1 MRLSLPIDPL
11 LPELTASLHN
21 HPNLVLQADP
31 GAGKTTRVPPALLE
45 SGLLGNGECWI
56 LEPRRLAARL
66 AATRVADELG
76 EALGQQAG
84 YAVRFEQK
92 VSKATRLR
100 FVTEGLLLR
109 RLHGDPQLRGISA
122 VVLDEFHERHLHTDL
137 GITLLRRLQRESRP
151 DLRLLVMSAT
161 LDPGP
166 VAAFL
171 DAPVLRSEGRVFP
184 VNTAFLPRPDDRPID
199 QQVADALE
207 RLYSEGLKN
216 HTLVF
221 LPGAA
226 DIRACLKG
234 CEGLAQRRGLSLRPL
249 HGELSPDAQA
259 HALAVSDT
267 PKVILSTNV
276 AESSVTLDGIG
287 AVVDS
292 GLGREASHSPWS
304 GLSGL
309 RTVRISQA
317 RCTQRTG
324 RAGRTGPGR
333 CLRLYTEADFGGRPA
348 FDTPELQRSDLAEPL
363 LSLHGMGIADPA
375 GLDWFEAPPAASM
388 TAAEALLTQ
397 LGALENGALSAVGR
411 RMADLPLH
419 PRLARLAI
427 AGEDLGIPQLALRAA
442 ALLETGNLSARQ
454 GLATR
459 EGQGWAPVKTGHGA
473 DSDLLLR
480 LDQFEEAEAAG
491 FGAGACRAA
500 GLDLAAL
507 QRAKRAAQSL
517 ARCLPSSLARG
528 DRLLAVA
535 RDVPPGT
542 PRVVTGPSPATA
554 ASEPADAETR
564 LLKAL
569 LAAYPDRVGQLS
581 ANGTCAF
588 AGGGG
593 AKLDTSSRVRRPG
606 LILALEAEAL
616 KQGTGGQTL
625 IRMASRCE
633 ADWLLEAFP
642 DRLEDVDE
650 VVFNASAGRVERR
663 TEIRFEGLSID
674 MSRGPADPADPRVTG
689 LLAQALRDRPLDD
702 VPARFLARLAFLRK
716 HRPDLELPEDLL
728 DPLLEGAC
736 QGRSTLR
743 EVQDVDWPASLR
755 QAFPSDLL
763 RLLDTWAPEAIQLPK
778 GRPTKVHYEDDPPWI
793 ASRLQDFWG
802 LKKSPAVAGGA
813 VPLVLHLLAPN
824 MRAVQVTTD
833 LAGFWQRA
841 YQELRPGLSRRYP
854 KHHWP
859 E

>member
-1 MRLSLPIDPL
+1 MRMMLPIDPL
-11 LPELTASLHN
+11 LPQIVESLRGN
-21 HPNLVLQADP
+21 PNLVLQADP

-45 SGLLGNGECWI
+45 AGLLGNGECWI

-76 EALGQQAG
+76 EPLGQQAG

-92 VSKATRLR
+92 VSKSTRLR

-109 RLHGDPQLRGISA
+109 RLSGDPQLRGIAA

-137 GITLLRRLQRESRP
+137 GITLLRRLQRGARP

-171 DAPVLRSEGRVFP
+171 DAPVLTSEGRAFP
-184 VNTAFLPRPDDRPID
+184 VETTFLARPDDRPIEL
-199 QQVADALE
+199 QVSEALD
-207 RLYSEGLKN
+207 RLYAQGLLN

-226 DIRACLKG
+226 EIRACLKG
-234 CEGLAQRRGLSLRPL
+234 CEAIAARRGLSLRPL
-249 HGELSPDAQA
+249 HGELSPEAQA
-259 HALAVSDT
+259 HALEVTAT

-317 RCTQRTG
+317 RCVQRTG

-333 CLRLYTEADFGGRPA
+333 CLRLYTEADFRARPA

-363 LSLHGMGIADPA
+363 LALHGMGIGEPGA
-375 GLDWFEAPPAASM
+375 LDWFEAPPAVAVI
-388 TAAEALLTQ
+388 AAETLLTR
-397 LGALENGALSAVGR
+397 LGALKGGTLSPVGR
-411 RMADLPLH
+411 RMAALPLH
-419 PRLARLAI
+419 PRLARLAV
-427 AGEDLGIPQLALRAA
+427 AGEDLGIPQSALRAA

-454 GLATR
+454 GLDR
-459 EGQGWAPVKTGHGA
+459 VPVKTGHGA

-500 GLDLAAL
+500 GLDVAAL
-507 QRAKRAAQSL
+507 QRARRAVHSL
-517 ARCLPSSLARG
+517 ARLLPS
-528 DRLLAVA
+528 
-535 RDVPPGT
+535 PI
-542 PRVVTGPSPATA
+542 
-554 ASEPADAETR
+554 EPADSEAR

-569 LAAYPDRVGQLS
+569 LLAYPDRVGQLS
-581 ANGTCAF
+581 TNGTCAF

-593 AKLDTSSRVRRPG
+593 ARLDPGSRVRRPG
-606 LILALEAEAL
+606 LILALEADAV
-616 KQGTGGQTL
+616 KQGTSGQTL
-625 IRMASRCE
+625 IRLASRCE
-633 ADWLLEAFP
+633 ADWLLDAFP
-642 DRLEDVDE
+642 ERLEDLDE
-650 VVFNASAGRVERR
+650 VVFNPSAGRVERR
-663 TEIRFEGLSID
+663 SEIRYDGLSID
-674 MSRGPADPADPRVTG
+674 AGRGPADPADPRVAG
-689 LLAQALRDRPLDD
+689 LLAQALKDRPLDE
-702 VPARFLARLAFLRK
+702 VPTRLVARLAFLRK
-716 HRPDLELPEDLL
+716 HRPELDLPEDLVG
-728 DPLLEGAC
+728 PLLAGAC
-736 QGRSTLR
+736 AGRTTLR
-743 EVQDVDWPASLR
+743 EVQDVDWTGALR
-755 QAFPSDLL
+755 QTFPAETL
-763 RLLDTWAPEAIQLPK
+763 RMMEAWAPEAIQLPK

-802 LKKSPAVAGGA
+802 LKKSPSVAGGA

-833 LAGFWQRA
+833 LAGFWQRV

>member
-1 MRLSLPIDPL
+1 MHLSLPIDAL
-11 LPELTASLHN
+11 LPQLVGSLRGN
-21 HPNLVLQADP
+21 PNLVLQADP

-45 SGLLGNGECWI
+45 AGLLGDGECWI

-76 EALGQQAG
+76 DPLGQRAG

-109 RLHGDPQLRGISA
+109 RLQGDPQLRGLAA

-137 GITLLRRLQRESRP
+137 GITLLRRLQRTSRP
-151 DLRLLVMSAT
+151 DLKLLVMSAT

-166 VAAFL
+166 VATYL
-171 DAPVLRSEGRVFP
+171 DAPVIQSEGRAFP
-184 VNTAFLPRPDDRPID
+184 VDTAFLPRPDDRPID
-199 QQVADALE
+199 QQVSDALD
-207 RLYSEGLKN
+207 RLYGDGLKN

-226 DIRACLKG
+226 EIRACLKG
-234 CEGLAQRRGLSLRPL
+234 CEIVAARRGLSLRPL

-259 HALAVSDT
+259 HALEVTET

-363 LSLHGMGIADPA
+363 LSLHGMGITDPGA
-375 GLDWFEAPPAASM
+375 LDWFEAPPATAM
-388 TAAEALLTQ
+388 TAAENLLTR
-397 LGALENGALSAVGR
+397 LGALAEGALTPVGR

-427 AGEDLGIPQLALRAA
+427 AGEELGIPRLALRAA
-442 ALLETGNLSARQ
+442 ALLENGNLTARQ
-454 GLATR
+454 GLDR
-459 EGQGWAPVKTGHGA
+459 APVKTGHGA

-491 FGAGACRAA
+491 FGAGACRVA
-500 GLDLAAL
+500 GLDAAAVH
-507 QRAKRAAQSL
+507 RAKRAAQSL
-517 ARCLPSSLARG
+517 S
-528 DRLLAVA
+528 RLL
-535 RDVPPGT
+535 
-542 PRVVTGPSPATA
+542 PSPA
-554 ASEPADAETR
+554 EPPEAETR

-569 LAAYPDRVGQLS
+569 LQAYPDRVGQLS
-581 ANGTCAF
+581 TNGTCAF

-593 AKLDTSSRVRRPG
+593 AKLDPASRVRRPG
-606 LILALEAEAL
+606 LILALEAEAV

-625 IRMASRCE
+625 IRLASRCE

-642 DRLEDVDE
+642 ERLEDVDE
-650 VVFNASAGRVERR
+650 VLFNASAGRVERR
-663 TEIRFEGLSID
+663 SEIRFEGLAID
-674 MSRGPADPADPRVTG
+674 SSRGPADPADPRVAG
-689 LLAQALRDRPLDD
+689 LLAQALKERPLDE
-702 VPARFLARLAFLRK
+702 VPARYLARLAFLRN
-716 HRPDLELPEDLL
+716 HRPDLGLPEDLL
-728 DPLLEGAC
+728 GPLLTGAC
-736 QGRSTLR
+736 AGRTTLR
-743 EVQDVDWPASLR
+743 EVQDVDWPRALR
-755 QAFPSDLL
+755 QAFPVETL
-763 RLLDTWAPEAIQLPK
+763 RLLEAWAPETFQLPK

-802 LKKSPAVAGGA
+802 LKKTPAVAGGA

-824 MRAVQVTTD
+824 MRALQVTTD
-833 LAGFWQRA
+833 LAGFWQRV
-841 YQELRPGLSRRYP
+841 YKDLRPGLSRRYP

>member
-11 LPELTASLHN
+11 LPQIVETLRGN
-21 HPNLVLQADP
+21 PNLVLQADP

-45 SGLLGNGECWI
+45 AGLLEHGECWI

-76 EALGQQAG
+76 EPLGQRAG

-109 RLHGDPQLRGISA
+109 RLHGDPGLRGIAA

-137 GITLLRRLQRESRP
+137 GITLLRRLQRGARP
-151 DLRLLVMSAT
+151 DLKLLVMSAT

-166 VAAFL
+166 VAAYL
-171 DAPVLRSEGRVFP
+171 DAPVLKSEGRTFP
-184 VNTAFLPRPDDRPID
+184 VDTAFLPRPDDRPMD
-199 QQVADALE
+199 QQVSDALD
-207 RLYSEGLKN
+207 RLYGEGLRN
-216 HTLVF
+216 HTQVF

-226 DIRACLKG
+226 EIRACLKG
-234 CEGLAQRRGLSLRPL
+234 CEAVAARRGLSLRPL
-249 HGELSPDAQA
+249 HGELSPEAQA
-259 HALAVSDT
+259 HALEVTET

-317 RCTQRTG
+317 RCVQRTG

-333 CLRLYTEADFGGRPA
+333 CLRLYTEADFGARPA
-348 FDTPELQRSDLAEPL
+348 FDAPELQRADLAEPL
-363 LSLHGMGIADPA
+363 LALHGMGIPDPA
-375 GLDWFEAPPAASM
+375 SLDWFEAPPAAAMS
-388 TAAEALLTQ
+388 AAETLLTR
-397 LGALENGALSAVGR
+397 LGALADGALSPMGR
-411 RMADLPLH
+411 RMAALPLH
-419 PRLARLAI
+419 PRLARLAV
-427 AGEDLGIPQLALRAA
+427 AGEDFGIPQLALRAA
-442 ALLETGNLSARQ
+442 ALLETGNLSARR
-454 GLATR
+454 GLDR
-459 EGQGWAPVKTGHGA
+459 EPTKSGHGA
-473 DSDLLLR
+473 HSDLLLR
-480 LDQFEEAEAAG
+480 LDQLEEAEAAG
-491 FGAGACRAA
+491 FSAGACRAA
-500 GLDLAAL
+500 GLDVAAL
-507 QRAKRAAQSL
+507 QRARRAMHSL
-517 ARCLPSSLARG
+517 AR
-528 DRLLAVA
+528 LL
-535 RDVPPGT
+535 
-542 PRVVTGPSPATA
+542 PSPA
-554 ASEPADAETR
+554 EPADAETR
-564 LLKAL
+564 LLKVL
-569 LAAYPDRVGQLS
+569 LRAYPDRVGQLS

-588 AGGGG
+588 AAGGG
-593 AKLDTSSRVRRPG
+593 AKLDSASRVRRPG
-606 LILALEAEAL
+606 LILALEAEAV

-625 IRMASRCE
+625 IRLASRCE

-642 DRLEDVDE
+642 ERLEEGDE
-650 VVFNASAGRVERR
+650 VAFNASSGRVERR
-663 TEIRFEGLSID
+663 SELRYEGLSID
-674 MSRGPADPADPRVTG
+674 VSRGPADPADPRVTC
-689 LLAQALRDRPLDD
+689 LLAQALRDRPLDE
-702 VPARFLARLAFLRK
+702 VPARFLARLSFLHR
-716 HRPDLELPEDLL
+716 HRPDLGLPDDLL
-728 DPLLEGAC
+728 GPLLAGAC
-736 QGRSTLR
+736 EGRTTLR
-743 EVQDVDWPASLR
+743 EVQDVNWPAALR
-755 QAFPSDLL
+755 QAYPSETL

-824 MRAVQVTTD
+824 LRAVQVTTD
-833 LAGFWQRA
+833 LAGFWQRV
-841 YQELRPGLSRRYP
+841 YKELRPGLSRRYP

>member
-11 LPELTASLHN
+11 LPQLVEHLRKK
-21 HPNLVLQADP
+21 PNLVLQADP
-31 GAGKTTRVPPALLE
+31 GAGKTTRVPPALLDA
-45 SGLLGNGECWI
+45 GLLGEGECWI

-76 EALGQQAG
+76 EPLGQRAG

-109 RLHGDPQLRGISA
+109 RLHGDPRLRGIAA

-137 GITLLRRLQRESRP
+137 GITLLRRLQQSSRP
-151 DLRLLVMSAT
+151 DLKLLVMSAT

-166 VAAFL
+166 VAAYL
-171 DAPVLRSEGRVFP
+171 DAPVMKSEGRVFP
-184 VNTAFLPRPDDRPID
+184 VDTAFLSRPDDRPID
-199 QQVADALE
+199 QQVSDALD
-207 RLYSEGLKN
+207 RLYGEGLRG

-226 DIRACLKG
+226 EIRACLKG
-234 CEGLAQRRGLSLRPL
+234 CEVVAARRGLSLRPL

-259 HALAVSDT
+259 HALEPTDA

-276 AESSVTLDGIG
+276 AESSVTLDNIG

-304 GLSGL
+304 GLASL

-317 RCTQRTG
+317 RCVQRTG

-333 CLRLYTEADFGGRPA
+333 CLRLYTEADFGARPA
-348 FDTPELQRSDLAEPL
+348 FDTPELQRADLAEPL
-363 LSLHGMGIADPA
+363 LTLHGMGIAEPSV
-375 GLDWFEAPPAASM
+375 LDWFEAPPQAALV
-388 TAAEALLTQ
+388 AAEILLTR
-397 LGALENGALSAVGR
+397 LGAMENGALSTIGR

-419 PRLARLAI
+419 PRLARLAV
-427 AGEDLGIPQLALRAA
+427 AGEDFGIPQMALRAA
-442 ALLETGNLSARQ
+442 ALLETGSLSARQ
-454 GLATR
+454 GLDR
-459 EGQGWAPVKTGHGA
+459 APVKTGHGA

-480 LDQFEEAEAAG
+480 LDQFDEAGAAG
-491 FGAGACRAA
+491 FGASACRATK
-500 GLDLAAL
+500 LDVSAI
-507 QRAKRAAQSL
+507 QRARRAAQSL
-517 ARCLPSSLARG
+517 ARLLPS
-528 DRLLAVA
+528 
-535 RDVPPGT
+535 PT
-542 PRVVTGPSPATA
+542 
-554 ASEPADAETR
+554 EPADAETR

-569 LAAYPDRVGQLS
+569 LRAYPDRVGLLS

-593 AKLDTSSRVRRPG
+593 AKLNPASRVRRPG
-606 LILALEAEAL
+606 LILALEAEAV

-625 IRMASRCE
+625 IRLASRCE
-633 ADWLLEAFP
+633 ADWLLDAFP
-642 DRLEDVDE
+642 ERLEDVDE
-650 VVFNASAGRVERR
+650 VAFNASAGRVERR
-663 TEIRFEGLSID
+663 SEIRYDGLPID
-674 MSRGPADPADPRVTG
+674 ASRGPADPADPRVAA
-689 LLAQALRDRPLDD
+689 LLAEALRERPLDD
-702 VPARFLARLAFLRK
+702 VPARFLARLAFLRR
-716 HRPDLELPEDLL
+716 HRPELNLPEDLL
-728 DPLLEGAC
+728 DPLLAGAC
-736 QGRSTLR
+736 AGRTTLR
-743 EVQDVDWPASLR
+743 ECQDVDWPAAFR
-755 QAFPSDLL
+755 HAFPPETL
-763 RLLDTWAPEAIQLPK
+763 RLLDTWAPESIQLPK

-824 MRAVQVTTD
+824 MRALQVTTD

-841 YQELRPGLSRRYP
+841 YKELRPGLSRRYP

>member
-1 MRLSLPIDPL
+1 VRLNLPIDPL
-11 LPELTASLHN
+11 LPQVVESLRGN
-21 HPNLVLQADP
+21 PNLVLQADP
-31 GAGKTTRVPPALLE
+31 GAGKTTRVPPALLD
-45 SGLLGNGECWI
+45 SGLLGEGECWI

-66 AATRVADELG
+66 AATRVAEELG
-76 EALGQQAG
+76 EPLGQRAG

-92 VSKATRLR
+92 ASKATRLR

-109 RLHGDPQLRGISA
+109 RLHDDPRLRGMAA
-122 VVLDEFHERHLHTDL
+122 VVLDEFHERHLQTDL
-137 GITLLRRLQRESRP
+137 AITLLRRLQRHGRP
-151 DLRLLVMSAT
+151 DLKLIVMSAT

-166 VAAFL
+166 VAGYL
-171 DAPVLRSEGRVFP
+171 SAPVMKSEGRAFP
-184 VNTAFLPRPDDRPID
+184 VDTAFLARPDDRPLE
-199 QQVADALE
+199 QQVSEALD
-207 RLYSEGLKN
+207 RLYGEGLHD

-226 DIRACLKG
+226 EIRACLKG
-234 CEGLAQRRGLSLRPL
+234 CEAVACRRGLSLRPL

-259 HALAVSDT
+259 HALEVTET

-317 RCTQRTG
+317 RCVQRTG

-333 CLRLYTEADFGGRPA
+333 CLRLFTAADFGARPV
-348 FDTPELQRSDLAEPL
+348 FDTPELQRADLAEPL
-363 LSLHGMGIADPA
+363 LALHGMGLGDP
-375 GLDWFEAPPAASM
+375 GNLDWFEAPPAASLA
-388 TAAEALLTQ
+388 AAEILLTR
-397 LGALENGALSAVGR
+397 LGALADGVLSPVGR
-411 RMADLPLH
+411 RMANLPLH
-419 PRLARLAI
+419 PRLARLAV

-442 ALLETGNLSARQ
+442 ALLESGSLSARQ
-454 GLATR
+454 GLERMPA
-459 EGQGWAPVKTGHGA
+459 KSGHGA

-480 LDQFEEAEAAG
+480 LDQFEEAEAGG

-500 GLDLAAL
+500 GLDASAV
-507 QRAKRAAQSL
+507 QRTRRAVHSL
-517 ARCLPSSLARG
+517 ARHL
-528 DRLLAVA
+528 
-535 RDVPPGT
+535 
-542 PRVVTGPSPATA
+542 PSPAH
-554 ASEPADAETR
+554 PVDAETR

-569 LAAYPDRVGQLS
+569 LLAYPDRVGQLS

-588 AGGGG
+588 GGGGG
-593 AKLDTSSRVRRPG
+593 AKLDAASRVRRPG
-606 LILALEAEAL
+606 LVLALEADAV

-625 IRMASRCE
+625 IRLASRCE
-633 ADWLLEAFP
+633 ADWLLDGFP
-642 DRLEDVDE
+642 ERLEEVDE

-663 TEIRFEGLSID
+663 SELRYDGLAID
-674 MSRGPADPADPRVTG
+674 ASRGPADPTDPRVAA
-689 LLAQALRDRPLDD
+689 LLAEALRSRPLDEM
-702 VPARFLARLAFLRK
+702 PARFLARLAFLRK
-716 HRPDLELPEDLL
+716 HRPELKLPEDLL
-728 DPLLEGAC
+728 APLLTGAC
-736 QGRSTLR
+736 AGRTTLR
-743 EVQDVDWPASLR
+743 EVQDVDWPAALR
-755 QAFPSDLL
+755 QAFPAETL
-763 RLLDTWAPEAIQLPK
+763 RLLDAWAPEALQLPK

-802 LKKSPAVAGGA
+802 LKKTPAVAGGA

-824 MRAVQVTTD
+824 LRAVQVTTD

-841 YQELRPGLSRRYP
+841 YRELRPGLSRRYP

>member
-11 LPELTASLHN
+11 LPQLVDSLRRG
-21 HPNLVLQADP
+21 PNLVLQADP

-45 SGLLGNGECWI
+45 EGLLGEGECWI

-76 EALGQQAG
+76 EALGQRAG

-109 RLHGDPQLRGISA
+109 RLHGDPQLKGIAA

-137 GITLLRRLQRESRP
+137 AITLLRRLQRTSRP
-151 DLRLLVMSAT
+151 DLKLLVMSAT

-166 VAAFL
+166 VAAYL
-171 DAPVLRSEGRVFP
+171 DAPVMKSEGRAHP
-184 VNTAFLPRPDDRPID
+184 VDTAFLLRPDDRPVE
-199 QQVADALE
+199 QQVSDALD
-207 RLYSEGLKN
+207 RLYGEGLKG
-216 HTLVF
+216 HSLVF

-226 DIRACLKG
+226 EIRACLKG
-234 CEGLAQRRGLSLRPL
+234 CEAVAARRGLSLRPL
-249 HGELSPDAQA
+249 HGELSPEAQA
-259 HALAVSDT
+259 HALAASEA

-292 GLGREASHSPWS
+292 GLGREAYHSPWS

-309 RTVRISQA
+309 RTTRISQA

-333 CLRLYTEADFGGRPA
+333 CLRLYTEADFAARPA
-348 FDTPELQRSDLAEPL
+348 FDVPELHRSDLAETML
-363 LSLHGMGIADPA
+363 MLRSLGLALHGMGISSPSA
-375 GLDWFEAPPAASM
+375 LDWFEAPPEAAVA
-388 TAAEALLTQ
+388 AAEALLTR
-397 LGALENGALSAVGR
+397 LGALDGGALTPVGR

-427 AGEDLGIPQLALRAA
+427 AGDDLGIPQLALRAA
-442 ALLETGNLSARQ
+442 ALLETGSLSARQ
-454 GLATR
+454 GLDR
-459 EGQGWAPVKTGHGA
+459 APVKTGHGA

-500 GLDLAAL
+500 GLDAAAVH
-507 QRAKRAAQSL
+507 RAKRAVQSL
-517 ARCLPSSLARG
+517 S
-528 DRLLAVA
+528 RLL
-535 RDVPPGT
+535 
-542 PRVVTGPSPATA
+542 PSPA
-554 ASEPADAETR
+554 EPADAEPR

-569 LAAYPDRVGQLS
+569 LRAYPDRVGQLS

-588 AGGGG
+588 AEGGG
-593 AKLDTSSRVRRPG
+593 AKLDAASRVRRPG
-606 LILALEAEAL
+606 LILALEAEAQ

-625 IRMASRCE
+625 VRMASRCE
-633 ADWLLEAFP
+633 ADWLLDAFP
-642 DRLEDVDE
+642 ERLEDVDE
-650 VVFNASAGRVERR
+650 LAFNASAGRVERR
-663 TEIRFEGLSID
+663 SEIRFDGLTID
-674 MSRGPADPADPRVTG
+674 ASRGPADPMDPRVSD
-689 LLAQALRDRPLDD
+689 LLAQALKDRPLDE
-702 VPARFLARLAFLRK
+702 VPTRMLARLSFLRK
-716 HRPDLELPEDLL
+716 HRPDLDLPEDLL
-728 DPLLEGAC
+728 KPLLAGAC
-736 QGRSTLR
+736 AGRTTLR
-743 EVQDVDWPASLR
+743 EVQDVDWTAALR
-755 QAFPSDLL
+755 QAFPAETL
-763 RLLDTWAPEAIQLPK
+763 RLLDAWAPEAIQLPK

-802 LKKSPAVAGGA
+802 LKKTPAVAGGA

-824 MRAVQVTTD
+824 MRALQVTTD
-833 LAGFWQRA
+833 LAGFWQRV
-841 YQELRPGLSRRYP
+841 YKELRPALSRRYP

>member
-1 MRLSLPIDPL
+1 MRLSLPIDAL
-11 LPELTASLHN
+11 LPQLVGSLRGN
-21 HPNLVLQADP
+21 PNLVLQADP

-45 SGLLGNGECWI
+45 AGLLGDGECWI

-76 EALGQQAG
+76 EPLGQRAG

-109 RLHGDPQLRGISA
+109 RLQGDPQLRGLAA

-137 GITLLRRLQRESRP
+137 GITLLRRLQRTSRP
-151 DLRLLVMSAT
+151 DLKLLVMSAT

-166 VAAFL
+166 VATYL
-171 DAPVLRSEGRVFP
+171 DAPVIRSEGRAYP
-184 VNTAFLPRPDDRPID
+184 VDTAFLPRPDDRPID
-199 QQVADALE
+199 QQVSDALD
-207 RLYSEGLKN
+207 RLYGDGLKN

-226 DIRACLKG
+226 EIRACLKG
-234 CEGLAQRRGLSLRPL
+234 CEIVAARRGLSLRPL

-259 HALAVSDT
+259 HALEVTET

-333 CLRLYTEADFGGRPA
+333 CLRLYTEADFGARPA

-363 LSLHGMGIADPA
+363 LSLHGMGITDPGA
-375 GLDWFEAPPAASM
+375 LDWFEAPPATAM
-388 TAAEALLTQ
+388 TAAETLLAR
-397 LGALENGALSAVGR
+397 LGALADGALTPVGR

-419 PRLARLAI
+419 PRLARLAV
-427 AGEDLGIPQLALRAA
+427 AGDALGMPQLVLRAA
-442 ALLETGNLSARQ
+442 ALLETGNLTARQ
-454 GLATR
+454 GLDR
-459 EGQGWAPVKTGHGA
+459 APVKTGHGV

-491 FGAGACRAA
+491 FSAGACRAA
-500 GLDLAAL
+500 GLDAAAVH
-507 QRAKRAAQSL
+507 RAKRAVQSL
-517 ARCLPSSLARG
+517 S
-528 DRLLAVA
+528 RLL
-535 RDVPPGT
+535 
-542 PRVVTGPSPATA
+542 PSPA
-554 ASEPADAETR
+554 EPPEAETR

-569 LAAYPDRVGQLS
+569 LQAYPDRVGQLS
-581 ANGTCAF
+581 TNGTCAF

-593 AKLDTSSRVRRPG
+593 AKLDPASRVRRPG
-606 LILALEAEAL
+606 LILALEAEAV

-625 IRMASRCE
+625 IRLASRCE

-642 DRLEDVDE
+642 ERLEDVDE
-650 VVFNASAGRVERR
+650 VLFNASAGRVERR
-663 TEIRFEGLSID
+663 SEIRFEGLAID
-674 MSRGPADPADPRVTG
+674 SSRGPADPADPRVAG
-689 LLAQALRDRPLDD
+689 LLAQALKERPLDE
-702 VPARFLARLAFLRK
+702 VPARYLARLAFLRN
-716 HRPDLELPEDLL
+716 HRPDLGLPEDLL
-728 DPLLEGAC
+728 GPLLTGAC
-736 QGRSTLR
+736 AGRTTLR
-743 EVQDVDWPASLR
+743 EVQDVDWPGALR
-755 QAFPSDLL
+755 QTFPAETL
-763 RLLDTWAPEAIQLPK
+763 RLLDAWAPEAIQLPK

-802 LKKSPAVAGGA
+802 LKKTPAVAGGA

-824 MRAVQVTTD
+824 MRALQVTTD
-833 LAGFWQRA
+833 LAGFWQRV
-841 YQELRPGLSRRYP
+841 YKDLRPGLSRRYP

>member
-1 MRLSLPIDPL
+1 MRSTLPIDPV
-11 LPELTASLHN
+11 LPRIVDSLRGN
-21 HPNLVLQADP
+21 PNLVLQADP

-45 SGLLGNGECWI
+45 MGLLGDGECWI

-66 AATRVADELG
+66 AATRVAEELG
-76 EALGQQAG
+76 EPLGQRAG

-92 VSKATRLR
+92 VSRATRLR

-109 RLHGDPQLRGISA
+109 RLHGDSQLKGIAA

-137 GITLLRRLQRESRP
+137 GITLLRRLQLAARP
-151 DLRLLVMSAT
+151 ELKLLVMSAT

-166 VAAFL
+166 VAAYL
-171 DAPVLRSEGRVFP
+171 DAPVIRSEGRAFP
-184 VNTAFLPRPDDRPID
+184 VDTAFLPRPDDRPID
-199 QQVADALE
+199 QQVSDALD
-207 RLYSEGLKN
+207 RLYGEGLKN

-226 DIRACLKG
+226 EIRACLKG
-234 CEGLAQRRGLSLRPL
+234 CEAVAARRGLSLRPL
-249 HGELSPDAQA
+249 HGELSPEAQS
-259 HALAVSDT
+259 HALELTDT

-309 RTVRISQA
+309 RTTRISQA
-317 RCTQRTG
+317 RCVQRTG
-324 RAGRTGPGR
+324 RGGRTGPGR
-333 CLRLYTEADFGGRPA
+333 CLRLYTEADFGARTA

-363 LSLHGMGIADPA
+363 LSLHGMGITDPGA
-375 GLDWFEAPPAASM
+375 LDWFEAPPAAAT
-388 TAAEALLTQ
+388 TAAETLLTR
-397 LGALENGALSAVGR
+397 LGALADGALTAAGR

-419 PRLARLAI
+419 PRLARLAV
-427 AGEDLGIPQLALRAA
+427 AGEALGIPQLALRAA

-454 GLATR
+454 GLDR
-459 EGQGWAPVKTGHGA
+459 APIKTGHGA

-480 LDQFEEAEAAG
+480 LDQFEEAQAAG
-491 FGAGACRAA
+491 FGPGACRAA
-500 GLDLAAL
+500 GLDAAAVH
-507 QRAKRAAQSL
+507 RAKRAVQSL
-517 ARCLPSSLARG
+517 AR
-528 DRLLAVA
+528 LL
-535 RDVPPGT
+535 
-542 PRVVTGPSPATA
+542 PSPA
-554 ASEPADAETR
+554 EPADAETR

-569 LAAYPDRVGQLS
+569 LMAYPDRVGQLS

-593 AKLDTSSRVRRPG
+593 AKLDAASRVRRPG
-606 LILALEAEAL
+606 LILALEAEAV

-625 IRMASRCE
+625 IRLASRCE
-633 ADWLLEAFP
+633 ADWLLDAFP
-642 DRLEDVDE
+642 ERLEDVDE
-650 VVFNASAGRVERR
+650 VLFNPSAGRVERR
-663 TEIRFEGLSID
+663 SEIRYEGLSLD
-674 MSRGPADPADPRVTG
+674 VSRGPADPADPRVAS
-689 LLAQALRDRPLDD
+689 LLAQALRGRPLDD

-716 HRPDLELPEDLL
+716 HRPDLGLPEDLL
-728 DPLLEGAC
+728 GPLLAGAC
-736 QGRSTLR
+736 TGRTTLR
-743 EVQDVDWPASLR
+743 EVQDVDWPAAFR
-755 QAFPSDLL
+755 QAFPAETL
-763 RLLDTWAPEAIQLPK
+763 RLLDAWAPEAIQLPK

-802 LKKSPAVAGGA
+802 LKKTPAVAGGA

-833 LAGFWQRA
+833 LAGFWQRV
-841 YQELRPGLSRRYP
+841 YKELRPGLSRRYP

>member
-1 MRLSLPIDPL
+1 MRLSLPIDPM
-11 LPELTASLHN
+11 LPRLVESLRDN
-21 HPNLVLQADP
+21 PNLVLQADP

-45 SGLLGNGECWI
+45 AGLLGEGECWI

-76 EALGQQAG
+76 EPLGQRAG

-92 VSKATRLR
+92 VSRATRLR

-109 RLHGDPQLRGISA
+109 RLQGDPRLRGITA

-137 GITLLRRLQRESRP
+137 GITLLRRLQQSARP
-151 DLRLLVMSAT
+151 DLKLLVMSAT

-166 VAAFL
+166 VAAYL
-171 DAPVLRSEGRVFP
+171 EAPVLKSEGRAFP
-184 VNTAFLPRPDDRPID
+184 VETVFLAKPDDRPIE
-199 QQVADALE
+199 QQVSAALD
-207 RLYSEGLKN
+207 RLYGEGLGN

-226 DIRACLKG
+226 EIRACLKG
-234 CEGLAQRRGLSLRPL
+234 CEAMATRWGLSLRPL
-249 HGELSPDAQA
+249 HGELSPEAQA
-259 HALAVSDT
+259 FALALSDT

-317 RCTQRTG
+317 RCVQRTG

-333 CLRLYTEADFGGRPA
+333 CLRLYTEADYQARPA

-363 LSLHGMGIADPA
+363 LALHGMGIAEPGA
-375 GLDWFEAPPAASM
+375 LAWFEAPPAAALS
-388 TAAEALLTQ
+388 AAETLLTR
-397 LGALENGALSAVGR
+397 LGALADGALSPIGR
-411 RMADLPLH
+411 RMANLPLH
-419 PRLARLAI
+419 PRLARLAV

-454 GLATR
+454 GLDRT
-459 EGQGWAPVKTGHGA
+459 PVMTGHGA

-480 LDQFEEAEAAG
+480 LDQWEEAEAAG

-500 GLDLAAL
+500 GLDAAAL
-507 QRAKRAAQSL
+507 QRARRALQSL
-517 ARCLPSSLARG
+517 ARLLPALE
-528 DRLLAVA
+528 
-535 RDVPPGT
+535 
-542 PRVVTGPSPATA
+542 
-554 ASEPADAETR
+554 EPADAETW

-569 LAAYPDRVGQLS
+569 LQAYPDRVGQLS

-593 AKLDTSSRVRRPG
+593 AKLDPASRVRRPG

-616 KQGTGGQTL
+616 KQGTGSQTL
-625 IRMASRCE
+625 LRLASRCE

-642 DRLEDVDE
+642 EHLEDVDE
-650 VVFNASAGRVERR
+650 VAFNAAAGRVERR
-663 TEIRFEGLSID
+663 SEIRFDGLVID
-674 MSRGPADPADPRVTG
+674 ASRGPADPADPRVAG
-689 LLAQALRDRPLDD
+689 LLAQALKERPLDE

-716 HRPDLELPEDLL
+716 HRPELGLPEDLL
-728 DPLLEGAC
+728 GPLLAGAC
-736 QGRSTLR
+736 AGRTTLR
-743 EVQDVDWPASLR
+743 EVQDVDWPAALR
-755 QAFPSDLL
+755 QAFPAETL
-763 RLLDTWAPEAIQLPK
+763 RLLDAWAPEAIQLPK

-824 MRAVQVTTD
+824 MRALQVTTD
-833 LAGFWQRA
+833 LAGFWQRV
-841 YQELRPGLSRRYP
+841 YKEMRPTLSRRYP

>member
-11 LPELTASLHN
+11 LPQIITSLRGN
-21 HPNLVLQADP
+21 PNLVLQADP

-45 SGLLGNGECWI
+45 SGLLGDGECWI

-66 AATRVADELG
+66 AATRVAEELG
-76 EALGQQAG
+76 EPLGQRAG

-92 VSKATRLR
+92 VSRTTRLR

-109 RLHGDPQLRGISA
+109 RLHGDPHLRGISA

-137 GITLLRRLQRESRP
+137 GLTLLRRLQRTERP
-151 DLRLLVMSAT
+151 DLKLLVMSAT

-166 VAAFL
+166 VAAYL
-171 DAPVLRSEGRVFP
+171 DAPTLKSEGRAFP
-184 VNTAFLPRPDDRPID
+184 VETAFLPRPDDRPIGL
-199 QQVADALE
+199 QVSDALA
-207 RLYSEGLKN
+207 RLYSEGLRQ

-226 DIRACLKG
+226 EIRACLKD
-234 CEGLAQRRGLSLRPL
+234 CDAVAQRHGLSLRPL
-249 HGELSPDAQA
+249 HGELSPEAQA
-259 HALAVSDT
+259 HALELTAT

-309 RTVRISQA
+309 RTTRISQA

-333 CLRLYTEADFGGRPA
+333 CLRLFTEADFGARPA
-348 FDTPELQRSDLAEPL
+348 FDTPELQRADLAEPL
-363 LSLHGMGIADPA
+363 LTLHGMGIASPGDLA
-375 GLDWFEAPPAASM
+375 WFEAPPEASVL
-388 TAAEALLTQ
+388 AAEALLTS
-397 LGALENGALSAVGR
+397 LGALSGGALSPVGR

-419 PRLARLAI
+419 PRLARLAV
-427 AGEDLGIPQLALRAA
+427 AGADQGIPQLALRAA

-454 GLATR
+454 GLDR
-459 EGQGWAPVKTGHGA
+459 APTKSGHGA

-491 FGAGACRAA
+491 FSAGACRAA
-500 GLDLAAL
+500 GLDASAI
-507 QRAKRAAQSL
+507 QRARRAVQSL
-517 ARCLPSSLARG
+517 ARLLPSA
-528 DRLLAVA
+528 
-535 RDVPPGT
+535 PET
-542 PRVVTGPSPATA
+542 
-554 ASEPADAETR
+554 ADAETR
-564 LLKAL
+564 LLKTL

-593 AKLDTSSRVRRPG
+593 ARLDAASRVRRPG
-606 LILALEAEAL
+606 LILALEAEAV

-625 IRMASRCE
+625 IRQASRCE
-633 ADWLLEAFP
+633 ADWLLDAFAE
-642 DRLEDVDE
+642 RLEDVDE
-650 VVFNASAGRVERR
+650 VVFNAAAGRVERR
-663 TEIRFEGLSID
+663 TEIRFDGLTLD
-674 MSRGPADPADPRVTG
+674 ASRGPADPGDPRVAP
-689 LLAQALRDRPLDD
+689 LLAEGLRERPLDE

-716 HRPDLELPEDLL
+716 HRPDLGLPEDLL
-728 DPLLEGAC
+728 GPLLAGAC
-736 QGRSTLR
+736 SGRTTLR
-743 EVQDVDWPASLR
+743 EVQDVDWAAALR
-755 QAFPSDLL
+755 QAFPADTL

-833 LAGFWQRA
+833 LAGFWQRV

>member
-1 MRLSLPIDPL
+1 MRLSLRQPLPIDPL
-11 LPELTASLHN
+11 LPQIIASLRGN
-21 HPNLVLQADP
+21 PNLVLQADP

-45 SGLLGNGECWI
+45 AGLLGDGECWI

-76 EALGQQAG
+76 EPLGQRAG

-109 RLHGDPQLRGISA
+109 RLHGDPRLRGIAA

-137 GITLLRRLQRESRP
+137 GITLLRRLQREARP
-151 DLRLLVMSAT
+151 DLKLLVMSAT

-166 VAAFL
+166 VAAYL
-171 DAPVLRSEGRVFP
+171 DAPVMKSEGRVFP
-184 VNTAFLPRPDDRPID
+184 VDTAFLPRPDDRPIE
-199 QQVADALE
+199 QQVADALD
-207 RLYSEGLKN
+207 RLYGEGEGLRG

-226 DIRACLKG
+226 EIRACLKG
-234 CEGLAQRRGLSLRPL
+234 CAAIAQRLGLSLRPL

-259 HALAVSDT
+259 HALEITGA

-317 RCTQRTG
+317 RCVQRTG

-333 CLRLYTEADFGGRPA
+333 CLRLYTEADFGARSA
-348 FDTPELQRSDLAEPL
+348 FDMPELQRSDLAESIL
-363 LSLHGMGIADPA
+363 TLHGMGIPEPMALA
-375 GLDWFEAPPAASM
+375 WFEAPPIASL
-388 TAAEALLTQ
+388 TAAEILLAR

-419 PRLARLAI
+419 PRLARLAV

-442 ALLETGNLSARQ
+442 ALLENGNLSARQ
-454 GLATR
+454 GLDR
-459 EGQGWAPVKTGHGA
+459 APVKTGHGA

-491 FGAGACRAA
+491 FGPGACRAA
-500 GLDLAAL
+500 GLDSAAI
-507 QRAKRAAQSL
+507 QRARRAVQSL
-517 ARCLPSSLARG
+517 ERFL
-528 DRLLAVA
+528 
-535 RDVPPGT
+535 
-542 PRVVTGPSPATA
+542 PSPAV
-554 ASEPADAETR
+554 PADAETR

-569 LAAYPDRVGQLS
+569 LLAYPDRVGQLS

-593 AKLDTSSRVRRPG
+593 AKLDLASRVRRPG
-606 LILALEAEAL
+606 LILALEAEAV

-625 IRMASRCE
+625 IRLASRCE
-633 ADWLLEAFP
+633 ADWLLDAFP
-642 DRLEDVDE
+642 ERLEDVDE
-650 VVFNASAGRVERR
+650 VAFNAAAGRVERR
-663 TEIRFEGLSID
+663 SEIRYDGLPID
-674 MSRGPADPADPRVTG
+674 ASRGPADSADPRVAI
-689 LLAQALRDRPLDD
+689 LLAEALRERPLDE
-702 VPARFLARLAFLRK
+702 VPTRFLARLAFLRR
-716 HRPDLELPEDLL
+716 HRPELDLPEDLL
-728 DPLLEGAC
+728 GPLLAGAC
-736 QGRSTLR
+736 RGRTTLR
-743 EVQDVDWPASLR
+743 EVQDVDWPAALR
-755 QAFPSDLL
+755 QAFPAETL
-763 RLLDTWAPEAIQLPK
+763 RRLDAWAPETFQLPK
-778 GRPTKVHYEDDPPWI
+778 GRPTKIHYEDDPPWI

-802 LKKSPAVAGGA
+802 LKKTPAVAGGA

-824 MRAVQVTTD
+824 LRALQVTTD
-833 LAGFWQRA
+833 LAGFWQRV
-841 YQELRPGLSRRYP
+841 YKELRPGLSRRYP

>member
-11 LPELTASLHN
+11 LPAIVASLRAQ
-21 HPNLVLQADP
+21 PNLVLQADP

-45 SGLLGNGECWI
+45 AGLLGNGECWI

-66 AATRVADELG
+66 AATRVAEELG
-76 EALGQQAG
+76 EALGQRAG

-109 RLHGDPQLRGISA
+109 RLHGDPLLKGITA

-137 GITLLRRLQRESRP
+137 GITLLRRLQRTLRP
-151 DLRLLVMSAT
+151 ELKLLVMSAT

-166 VAAFL
+166 VAAYL
-171 DAPVLRSEGRVFP
+171 DAPVMKSEGRVFP
-184 VNTAFLPRPDDRPID
+184 VATAFLPRPDDRPIEL
-199 QQVADALE
+199 QVADALD
-207 RLYSEGLKN
+207 RLYGEGLRN

-226 DIRACLKG
+226 EIRACLKG
-234 CEGLAQRRGLSLRPL
+234 CDAVARRWGLSLRPL
-249 HGELSPDAQA
+249 HGELSPEAQA
-259 HALAVSDT
+259 HALEVTDA

-276 AESSVTLDGIG
+276 AESSVTLDDIG

-292 GLGREASHSPWS
+292 GLGREASYSHWS

-309 RTVRISQA
+309 RTVRIAQA
-317 RCTQRTG
+317 RCVQRTG

-333 CLRLYTEADFGGRPA
+333 CLRLYTEVDFLARPD
-348 FDTPELQRSDLAEPL
+348 FDRPELQRADLAEPL
-363 LSLHGMGIADPA
+363 LTLHGMGIGAPA
-375 GLDWFEAPPAASM
+375 ALDWFEAPPEPAIV
-388 TAAEALLTQ
+388 AAEALLTR
-397 LGALENGALSAVGR
+397 LGALEEGALSPMGR

-419 PRLARLAI
+419 PRLARLAV

-442 ALLETGNLSARQ
+442 ALLETGSLAARQ
-454 GLATR
+454 GLDR
-459 EGQGWAPVKTGHGA
+459 APLKTGHGA

-500 GLDLAAL
+500 GLDGSAL
-507 QRAKRAAQSL
+507 QRARRAVQSL
-517 ARCLPSSLARG
+517 TRHLPSDMTGG

-542 PRVVTGPSPATA
+542 PRVVAGQSPATTSA
-554 ASEPADAETR
+554 LPADAEAR
-564 LLKAL
+564 LMQAL
-569 LAAYPDRVGQLS
+569 LRAYPDRVGQLS

-593 AKLDTSSRVRRPG
+593 AKLDLASRVRRPG
-606 LILALEAEAL
+606 LILALEADAV

-625 IRMASRCE
+625 IRLASRCE
-633 ADWLLEAFP
+633 ADWLLDAFP
-642 DRLEDVDE
+642 ERLEDVEE
-650 VVFNASAGRVERR
+650 VTFNTSAGRVERR
-663 TEIRFEGLSID
+663 SEIRYDGLPID
-674 MSRGPADPADPRVTG
+674 TSRGPANPSDPRVAV
-689 LLAQALRDRPLDD
+689 LLAEALRDRPLDE
-702 VPARFLARLAFLRK
+702 VPTRFLARLAFLRR
-716 HRPDLELPEDLL
+716 HRFDLDLPEDLL
-728 DPLLEGAC
+728 GPLLTGAC
-736 QGRSTLR
+736 AGRTTLR
-743 EVQDVDWPASLR
+743 EVQDVDWPAAQR
-755 QAFPSDLL
+755 QAFPAEVLSLL
-763 RLLDTWAPEAIQLPK
+763 NTWAPEAIQLPK

-793 ASRLQDFWG
+793 AARLQDFWG
-802 LKKSPAVAGGA
+802 LKQSPAVAGGA

-824 MRAVQVTTD
+824 MRALQVTTD
-833 LAGFWQRA
+833 IAGFWQRV
-841 YQELRPGLSRRYP
+841 YKDLRPALSRRYP

>member
-11 LPELTASLHN
+11 LPQLVERLRDR
-21 HPNLVLQADP
+21 PNLVLQADP
-31 GAGKTTRVPPALLE
+31 GAGKTTRVPPALLA
-45 SGLLGNGECWI
+45 SGLLGAGECWI

-76 EALGQQAG
+76 EPLGQRAG

-109 RLHGDPQLRGISA
+109 RLHGDPQLRGITA

-137 GITLLRRLQRESRP
+137 AITLLRRLQRETRP
-151 DLRLLVMSAT
+151 DLKLLVMSAT

-166 VAAFL
+166 VAIYL
-171 DAPVLRSEGRVFP
+171 DAPVMRSEGRVFP
-184 VNTAFLPRPDDRPID
+184 VETTFLPRPDDRPID
-199 QQVADALE
+199 QQVSEALE
-207 RLYSEGLKN
+207 RLYGEGLRN

-234 CEGLAQRRGLSLRPL
+234 CEAVAARRGLSLRPL
-249 HGELSPDAQA
+249 HGELSPEAQA
-259 HALAVSDT
+259 HALAASDS
-267 PKVILSTNV
+267 PKIILSTNV
-276 AESSVTLDGIG
+276 AESSVTLDDIG

-317 RCTQRTG
+317 RCVQRTG

-333 CLRLYTEADFGGRPA
+333 CLRLYTEADYGARPA

-363 LSLHGMGIADPA
+363 LMLHGMGIAHPSA
-375 GLDWFEAPPAASM
+375 LPWFEAPPDTS
-388 TAAEALLTQ
+388 TNAAEVLLTD
-397 LGALENGALSAVGR
+397 LGALTEGALSALGR

-419 PRLARLAI
+419 PRLARLAVG
-427 AGEDLGIPQLALRAA
+427 GEDLGIPQLALRAA

-454 GLATR
+454 GLDR
-459 EGQGWAPVKTGHGA
+459 APVKTGHGA

-500 GLDLAAL
+500 GLDVAAV
-507 QRAKRAAQSL
+507 QRARRAVQAL
-517 ARCLPSSLARG
+517 TRFL
-528 DRLLAVA
+528 
-535 RDVPPGT
+535 
-542 PRVVTGPSPATA
+542 PSPAV
-554 ASEPADAETR
+554 PADAETR

-569 LAAYPDRVGQLS
+569 LLAYPDRVGQLS

-588 AGGGG
+588 SGGGG
-593 AKLDTSSRVRRPG
+593 AKLDPASRVRRPG
-606 LILALEAEAL
+606 LILALEAEAV

-625 IRMASRCE
+625 IRLASRCE
-633 ADWLLEAFP
+633 ADWLLDTFP
-642 DRLEDVDE
+642 ERLEDVNE
-650 VVFNASAGRVERR
+650 VAFNASAGRVERR
-663 TEIRFEGLSID
+663 SEIRFDGLTID
-674 MSRGPADPADPRVTG
+674 ASRGPADPTDPRVAA
-689 LLAQALRDRPLDD
+689 LLAEALRERPLDD
-702 VPARFLARLAFLRK
+702 LPARFLARLAFLRR
-716 HRPDLELPEDLL
+716 HRADLDLPEDLL
-728 DPLLEGAC
+728 GPLLAGAC
-736 QGRSTLR
+736 AGRTTLR
-743 EVQDVDWPASLR
+743 EVQDVDWPAALR
-755 QAFPSDLL
+755 QAFPSETL
-763 RLLDTWAPEAIQLPK
+763 RLLDAWAPEAFQLPK

-802 LKKSPAVAGGA
+802 LKKSPTVAGGA

-833 LAGFWQRA
+833 LAGFWQRV
-841 YQELRPGLSRRYP
+841 YKELRPGLSRRYP

>member
-1 MRLSLPIDPL
+1 LRLSLPIDPL
-11 LPELTASLHN
+11 LPQIAESLRR

-45 SGLLGNGECWI
+45 AGLLGEGECWI

-76 EALGQQAG
+76 EALGQRAG

-109 RLHGDPQLRGISA
+109 RLHGDPQLRGIAA

-137 GITLLRRLQRESRP
+137 GITLLRRLQHSSRP
-151 DLRLLVMSAT
+151 DLKLLVMSAT

-166 VAAFL
+166 VAAYL
-171 DAPVLRSEGRVFP
+171 DAPVMKSEGRAFP
-184 VNTAFLPRPDDRPID
+184 IDTAFLPRPDDRPIE
-199 QQVADALE
+199 QQVADALD
-207 RLYSEGLKN
+207 RLYGEGLKN

-226 DIRACLKG
+226 EIRACLKG
-234 CEGLAQRRGLSLRPL
+234 CEAVAARRGLSLRPL

-259 HALAVSDT
+259 HALESSTAL
-267 PKVILSTNV
+267 KVILSTNV
-276 AESSVTLDGIG
+276 AESSVTLDDIG

-333 CLRLYTEADFGGRPA
+333 CLRLYTEADFGARPA

-363 LSLHGMGIADPA
+363 LSLHGVGITEPGA
-375 GLDWFEAPPAASM
+375 LDWFEAPPEAA
-388 TAAEALLTQ
+388 TAAAEALLTR
-397 LGALENGALSAVGR
+397 LGALADGALTPVGR

-427 AGEDLGIPQLALRAA
+427 AGQDLGIPQLSLRAA
-442 ALLETGNLSARQ
+442 ALLETGSLSARQ
-454 GLATR
+454 GLDR
-459 EGQGWAPVKTGHGA
+459 MPVKTGHGA

-491 FGAGACRAA
+491 FSAGACRAA
-500 GLDLAAL
+500 GLDAAAVH
-507 QRAKRAAQSL
+507 RAKRAAQSL
-517 ARCLPSSLARG
+517 S
-528 DRLLAVA
+528 RLL
-535 RDVPPGT
+535 
-542 PRVVTGPSPATA
+542 PSPA
-554 ASEPADAETR
+554 EPAEAETR

-569 LAAYPDRVGQLS
+569 LQAYPDRVGQLS

-593 AKLDTSSRVRRPG
+593 AKVDPASRVRRPG
-606 LILALEAEAL
+606 LILALEAEVV

-625 IRMASRCE
+625 IRLASRCE

-642 DRLEDVDE
+642 ERLEDVDE
-650 VVFNASAGRVERR
+650 VLFNASAGRVERR
-663 TEIRFEGLSID
+663 SEIRFEGLAID
-674 MSRGPADPADPRVTG
+674 SSRGPADPADPRVAG
-689 LLAQALRDRPLDD
+689 LLAQALRERPLEE
-702 VPARFLARLAFLRK
+702 VPARYLARLSFLRK
-716 HRPDLELPEDLL
+716 HRPELDLPEDLL
-728 DPLLEGAC
+728 GPLLAGAC
-736 QGRSTLR
+736 AGRTTLR
-743 EVQDVDWPASLR
+743 EVHDVDWPGALR
-755 QAFPSDLL
+755 QAFPAETL
-763 RLLDTWAPEAIQLPK
+763 RLLDAWAPEAIQLPK
-778 GRPTKVHYEDDPPWI
+778 GRPTRVHYEDDPPWI

-802 LKKSPAVAGGA
+802 LKKTPAVAGGA

-824 MRAVQVTTD
+824 MRALQVTTD
-833 LAGFWQRA
+833 LAGFWQRV
-841 YQELRPGLSRRYP
+841 YKDLRPGLSRRYP

>member
-11 LPELTASLHN
+11 LPQITESLRR

-45 SGLLGNGECWI
+45 ASLLGDGECWI

-76 EALGQQAG
+76 EALGERAG

-109 RLHGDPQLRGISA
+109 RLHGDPQLRGIAA

-137 GITLLRRLQRESRP
+137 GVTLLRRLQLGSRP
-151 DLRLLVMSAT
+151 DLKLLVMSAT

-171 DAPVLRSEGRVFP
+171 DAPVIRSEGRAFP
-184 VNTAFLPRPDDRPID
+184 VDTAFLPRPDDRPIEL
-199 QQVADALE
+199 QVADALD
-207 RLYSEGLKN
+207 RLYGEGLKN

-226 DIRACLKG
+226 EIRACLKG
-234 CEGLAQRRGLSLRPL
+234 CDAVAARRGLSLRPL

-259 HALAVSDT
+259 HALEATDT

-333 CLRLYTEADFGGRPA
+333 CLRLYTEADFGARPA

-363 LSLHGMGIADPA
+363 LSLHGMGITDPGA
-375 GLDWFEAPPAASM
+375 LNWFEAPPAAAM
-388 TAAEALLTQ
+388 TAAESLLTR
-397 LGALENGALSAVGR
+397 LGALADGTLTPVGR

-419 PRLARLAI
+419 PRLARLAV
-427 AGEDLGIPQLALRAA
+427 AGDDLGVPQLALRAA
-442 ALLETGNLSARQ
+442 ALLETGNLTARQ
-454 GLATR
+454 GLDR
-459 EGQGWAPVKTGHGA
+459 APVKTGHGA

-500 GLDLAAL
+500 GLDAAAVH
-507 QRAKRAAQSL
+507 RAKRAVQSL
-517 ARCLPSSLARG
+517 S
-528 DRLLAVA
+528 RLL
-535 RDVPPGT
+535 
-542 PRVVTGPSPATA
+542 PSPA
-554 ASEPADAETR
+554 EPAEAETR

-569 LAAYPDRVGQLS
+569 LQAYPDRVGQLS

-593 AKLDTSSRVRRPG
+593 AKLDPASRVRRPG
-606 LILALEAEAL
+606 LILALEAEAV

-625 IRMASRCE
+625 IRLASRCE

-642 DRLEDVDE
+642 EYLQDVDE
-650 VVFNASAGRVERR
+650 VLFNASAGRVERR
-663 TEIRFEGLSID
+663 SEIRFEGLPID
-674 MSRGPADPADPRVTG
+674 ASRGPADPSDPRVAV
-689 LLAQALRDRPLDD
+689 LLAEALHGRPLDE

-716 HRPDLELPEDLL
+716 HRPDLGLPEDLL
-728 DPLLEGAC
+728 GPLLAGAC
-736 QGRSTLR
+736 RGRTTLR
-743 EVQDVDWPASLR
+743 EVQDVDWPGALR
-755 QAFPSDLL
+755 QAFPAETL
-763 RLLDTWAPEAIQLPK
+763 RLLDAWAPEAIQLPK

-802 LKKSPAVAGGA
+802 LKKTPAVAGGA

-824 MRAVQVTTD
+824 MRALQVTTD
-833 LAGFWQRA
+833 LAGFWQRV
-841 YQELRPGLSRRYP
+841 YKDLRPGLSRRYP

>member
-11 LPELTASLHN
+11 LLSIVQSLQGN
-21 HPNLVLQADP
+21 PNLVLQADP

-45 SGLLGNGECWI
+45 SGLLGSGECWI

-66 AATRVADELG
+66 AATRVAEELG
-76 EALGQQAG
+76 EPLGQRAG

-109 RLHGDPQLRGISA
+109 RLQGDPQLRGLSA

-137 GITLLRRLQRESRP
+137 ALTLLRRLQRLSRT
-151 DLRLLVMSAT
+151 DLKLLVMSAT

-166 VAAFL
+166 VAAYL
-171 DAPVLRSEGRVFP
+171 DAPVMKSEGRAYP
-184 VNTAFLPRPDDRPID
+184 VETAFLARPDDRPVE
-199 QQVADALE
+199 QQVADALD
-207 RLYSEGLKN
+207 RLYGEGLKG

-226 DIRACLKG
+226 EIRACLRG
-234 CEGLAQRRGLSLRPL
+234 CEALAQRRGLSLRPL
-249 HGELSPDAQA
+249 HGELSPEAQA
-259 HALAVSDT
+259 HALELCES

-317 RCTQRTG
+317 RCVQRTG
-324 RAGRTGPGR
+324 RAGRTGPGH
-333 CLRLYTEADFGGRPA
+333 CLRLYTEADFGARPA
-348 FDTPELQRSDLAEPL
+348 FDAPELQRSDLAEPL

-375 GLDWFEAPPAASM
+375 ALDWFEAPPETALE
-388 TAAEALLTQ
+388 AAETLLTR
-397 LGALENGALSAVGR
+397 LGALEGGALSPLGR

-442 ALLETGNLSARQ
+442 ALLESGSLSARQ
-454 GLATR
+454 GLDR
-459 EGQGWAPVKTGHGA
+459 SPVKTGHGA

-480 LDQFEEAEAAG
+480 LDQFDEAEAAG

-500 GLDLAAL
+500 GLDASAVH
-507 QRAKRAAQSL
+507 RAKRAVQSL
-517 ARCLPSSLARG
+517 SRFL
-528 DRLLAVA
+528 
-535 RDVPPGT
+535 
-542 PRVVTGPSPATA
+542 PSPA
-554 ASEPADAETR
+554 EPADGETR

-569 LAAYPDRVGQLS
+569 LQAYPDRVGQLS

-593 AKLDTSSRVRRPG
+593 ARLDPASRVRRPG
-606 LILALEAEAL
+606 LVLALEAEAQ
-616 KQGTGGQTL
+616 KQGTGGHTL
-625 IRMASRCE
+625 IRLASRCE
-633 ADWLLEAFP
+633 GDWLLDAFP
-642 DRLEDVDE
+642 ERLEDVDE
-650 VVFNASAGRVERR
+650 LSFNPSAGRVERR
-663 TEIRFEGLSID
+663 TEIRYEGLPID
-674 MSRGPADPADPRVTG
+674 SSRGPADTADLRVAS
-689 LLAQALRDRPLDD
+689 LLAEALRDRPLDE
-702 VPARFLARLAFLRK
+702 VPARLLARLAFLRK
-716 HRPDLELPEDLL
+716 YRPDLDLPEDLL
-728 DPLLEGAC
+728 GPLLAGAC
-736 QGRSTLR
+736 TGRSTLR
-743 EVQDVDWPASLR
+743 EVQDVDWPSALR
-755 QAFPSDLL
+755 QAFPQETL
-763 RLLDTWAPEAIQLPK
+763 RLLDAWAPEAIQLPK
-778 GRPTKVHYEDDPPWI
+778 GRPTKVHYEADPPWI

-802 LKKSPAVAGGA
+802 LKKTPAVAGGA

-824 MRAVQVTTD
+824 MRALQVTTD
-833 LAGFWQRA
+833 LAGFWQRV

>member
-11 LPELTASLHN
+11 LPQVVASLRGN
-21 HPNLVLQADP
+21 PNLVLQADP

-45 SGLLGNGECWI
+45 AGLLGEGECWI

-66 AATRVADELG
+66 AAARVADELG
-76 EALGQQAG
+76 EALGQRAG

-92 VSKATRLR
+92 VSKGTRLR

-109 RLHGDPQLRGISA
+109 RLQGDPQLRGIAA

-137 GITLLRRLQRESRP
+137 GLTLLRRLQRGTRP
-151 DLRLLVMSAT
+151 GLRLLVMSAT

-171 DAPVLRSEGRVFP
+171 EAPVLKSEGRAFP
-184 VNTAFLPRPDDRPID
+184 VETAYLTRPDDRPIEL
-199 QQVADALE
+199 QVSEALD
-207 RLYSEGLKN
+207 RLYGEGLLD

-226 DIRACLKG
+226 EIRACLRG
-234 CEGLAQRRGLSLRPL
+234 CEAVAARLGLSLRPL
-249 HGELSPDAQA
+249 HGELSPEAQT
-259 HALAVSDT
+259 HALEVTGT

-292 GLGREASHSPWS
+292 GLGREATHSPWS

-317 RCTQRTG
+317 RCAQRTG

-333 CLRLYTEADFGGRPA
+333 CLRLYTEADFGARPA
-348 FDTPELQRSDLAEPL
+348 FDQPELQRSDLAEPL
-363 LSLHGMGIADPA
+363 LALHGMGIGEPGA
-375 GLDWFEAPPAASM
+375 LDWFEAPPETALA
-388 TAAEALLTQ
+388 AAEALLTR
-397 LGALENGALSAVGR
+397 LGALADGALSPVGR
-411 RMADLPLH
+411 RMGELPLH
-419 PRLARLAI
+419 PRLARLAL

-454 GLATR
+454 GLDR
-459 EGQGWAPVKTGHGA
+459 APAKSGHGA

-480 LDQFEEAEAAG
+480 LDQFEEAEDAG

-500 GLDLAAL
+500 GLDANAVH
-507 QRAKRAAQSL
+507 RAKRAVHSL
-517 ARCLPSSLARG
+517 ARFL
-528 DRLLAVA
+528 
-535 RDVPPGT
+535 
-542 PRVVTGPSPATA
+542 PSPA
-554 ASEPADAETR
+554 EPEDAEAR

-569 LAAYPDRVGQLS
+569 LLAYPDRVGQLS
-581 ANGTCAF
+581 ASGTVAF

-593 AKLDTSSRVRRPG
+593 AKLDPGCRVRRPG
-606 LILALEAEAL
+606 LILALEAEAV
-616 KQGTGGQTL
+616 KQGTGAQTL
-625 IRMASRCE
+625 VRLASRCE
-633 ADWLLEAFP
+633 ADWLLDAFP
-642 DRLEDVDE
+642 ERLEDVDE
-650 VVFNASAGRVERR
+650 VQFNPAAGRVERR
-663 TEIRFEGLSID
+663 AEIRYEGLTLD
-674 MSRGPADPADPRVTG
+674 ASRGPADPADPRVTA
-689 LLAQALRDRPLDD
+689 LLAGALRERPLDE

-716 HRPDLELPEDLL
+716 HRPELNLPQDLL
-728 DPLLEGAC
+728 GPLLAGAC
-736 QGRSTLR
+736 AGRTTLR
-743 EVQDVDWPASLR
+743 EVQDVDWTAALR
-755 QAFPSDLL
+755 QAFPAETL
-763 RLLDTWAPEAIQLPK
+763 RLLEAWAPEAIQLPK
-778 GRPTKVHYEDDPPWI
+778 GRPTKVHYEADPPWI

-802 LKKSPAVAGGA
+802 LKRSPSVAGGA

-833 LAGFWQRA
+833 LAGFWQRV

>member
-1 MRLSLPIDPL
+1 MRLNLPIDPL
-11 LPELTASLHN
+11 LPQLVESLREQ
-21 HPNLVLQADP
+21 PNLVLQADP

-45 SGLLGNGECWI
+45 SGLLGEGECWI

-76 EALGQQAG
+76 EPLGQRAG

-109 RLHGDPQLRGISA
+109 RLHSDHGLRGISA

-137 GITLLRRLQRESRP
+137 AITLLRRLQREARP
-151 DLRLLVMSAT
+151 DLKLVVMSAT

-166 VAAFL
+166 VAAYL
-171 DAPVLRSEGRVFP
+171 DAPVLKSEGRVFP
-184 VNTAFLPRPDDRPID
+184 VATTFLPRPDDRPVE

-207 RLYSEGLKN
+207 HLYGEGLRQ

-226 DIRACLKG
+226 EIRACLKG
-234 CEGLAQRRGLSLRPL
+234 CEAVAARRGLSLRPL
-249 HGELSPDAQA
+249 HGELSPEAQA
-259 HALAVSDT
+259 HALEITTT

-276 AESSVTLDGIG
+276 AESSVTLDDIG

-317 RCTQRTG
+317 RCVQRTG

-333 CLRLYTEADFGGRPA
+333 CLRLYTEADFGARPA
-348 FDTPELQRSDLAEPL
+348 FDTPELQRSDLAEPWL
-363 LSLHGMGIADPA
+363 TLHGMGIADPA
-375 GLDWFEAPPAASM
+375 GLDWFEAPPTTSIR
-388 TAAEALLTQ
+388 AAEDLLAR
-397 LGALENGALSAVGR
+397 LGALEGGMLSAIGR

-419 PRLARLAI
+419 PRLARLAV
-427 AGEDLGIPQLALRAA
+427 AGGDLGIPQTALRAA
-442 ALLETGNLSARQ
+442 ALLETGSLSARQ
-454 GLATR
+454 GLDRT
-459 EGQGWAPVKTGHGA
+459 PVKTGHGA

-480 LDQFEEAEAAG
+480 LDQFEEAERAG

-500 GLDLAAL
+500 GLDASAV
-507 QRAKRAAQSL
+507 QRARRAVQSL
-517 ARCLPSSLARG
+517 ARFLPS
-528 DRLLAVA
+528 
-535 RDVPPGT
+535 P
-542 PRVVTGPSPATA
+542 
-554 ASEPADAETR
+554 SEPGEAEVC

-569 LAAYPDRVGQLS
+569 LLAYPDRVGQLS
-581 ANGTCAF
+581 TNGTCCF

-593 AKLDTSSRVRRPG
+593 AKVDPASRVRRPG
-606 LILALEAEAL
+606 LILALEAEAV
-616 KQGTGGQTL
+616 KQGTGGHTL
-625 IRMASRCE
+625 IRLASRCE

-642 DRLEDVDE
+642 ERLEDIDE
-650 VVFNASAGRVERR
+650 LLFNASAGRVERR
-663 TEIRFEGLSID
+663 TEIRFDGLSID
-674 MSRGPADPADPRVTG
+674 MSRGPADPADPRVAD
-689 LLAQALRDRPLDD
+689 LLAEGLRDRPLDEA
-702 VPARFLARLAFLRK
+702 PTRFLARLAFLRK
-716 HRPDLELPEDLL
+716 HRPELDLPEDLL
-728 DPLLEGAC
+728 GPMLAGAC
-736 QGRSTLR
+736 RGRSTLR
-743 EVQDVDWPASLR
+743 EVQDVDWPAALR
-755 QAFPSDLL
+755 QAFPAETL
-763 RLLDTWAPEAIQLPK
+763 RLLDAWAPDTIQLPK
-778 GRPTKVHYEDDPPWI
+778 GRPTRVHYEDDPPWI

-824 MRAVQVTTD
+824 MRAVQVTQD
-833 LAGFWQRA
+833 LAGFWQRV